1 MSARGGIAKSRRA
14 GIAERL
20 EGTPSFLPDSAE
32 VAGTR
37 PGIEIGRLCHG
48 VPGGRGR
55 KQGPPKI
62 GDILRAFLMGSA
74 WGLIVVSATGCQAP
88 QRSTPEGIKGIEFTS
103 IRRQL
108 EMTARVR
115 DEEQKSKV
123 GAGSSSLKEKI
134 FEEGVRL
141 ETEGSVYHPNFME
154 FSLAGLFGLLQE
166 DFESSF
172 GDRTRASSDTGTIL
186 EFDFEGDFLKKK
198 PYPGTAYARQYRRLD
213 PRPFLSS
220 LLTTTQNYGFAWQYV
235 DDQTPTSL
243 QFDSTD
249 VKLDPLD
256 PDEALGRQQNT
267 TLRFETS
274 YRFDDH
280 NVLSFTYDRR
290 TVSEQPFDLAYD
302 SDELKL
308 GHRLDFGANHRHRL
322 DSEVV
327 YFDQRGTFNIE
338 RLRWRETMRLT
349 HSETLRSWYQFEI
362 VDRTQG
368 SLSGIPPIQETSYLL
383 SGTVEH
389 KLYESLISQL
399 FAFGQFQDFD
409 NGLEITRLGIQPS
422 LDYRKKNPWG
432 ILLANYQ
439 FRFQTEDRQ
448 GAGQGFEVINERIT
462 FNDPDPAVLSNS
474 NVAISSIFI
483 TAEDRATLYRA
494 GEDYRVTRVGDRIEI
509 ERVPT
514 GRIADGQTVEVDY
527 TWEIS
532 GDLTLDTT
540 THNFQIRQ
548 NFDMG
553 LQPYYRLRK
562 QDQEI
567 TPADAT
573 GVVPEDITAHIVG
586 SEFRRGPV
594 RLLAEYEDHD
604 STINPYEAIRLSG
617 DFTQRVGRDGTA
629 RLRTRWVNI
638 DRTGDIARRTE
649 FFTIEG
655 RHRQRVGKYLTLEG
669 AVLYRTEDDSLSGPD
684 EGVDVDLSLEWL
696 IRETELRVTYEYG
709 RFEDDFAENR
719 NQMLYVQ
726 FRRRF

>member
-1 MSARGGIAKSRRA
+1 M
-14 GIAERL
+14 
-20 EGTPSFLPDSAE
+20 
-32 VAGTR
+32 
-37 PGIEIGRLCHG
+37 C
-48 VPGGRGR
+48 
-55 KQGPPKI
+55 
-62 GDILRAFLMGSA
+62 
-74 WGLIVVSATGCQAP
+74 LIVLSATGCQSLQSPA
-88 QRSTPEGIKGIEFTS
+88 PEGVKAIEFTS

-115 DEEQKSKV
+115 DQEQKSKV
-123 GAGSSSLKEKI
+123 GAGSSSSKERI
-134 FEEGVRL
+134 FEEGLRI
-141 ETEGSVYHPNFME
+141 ETKGSVYHPNFME

-166 DFESSF
+166 DFESEF
-172 GDRTRASSDTGTIL
+172 GDRRRASSDTGDIL
-186 EFDFEGDFLKKK
+186 EFDFEGHFLKKK
-198 PYPGTAYARQYRRLD
+198 PYPGTVYARQYRRLD

-235 DDQTPTSL
+235 DDKMPTSL

-256 PDEALGRQQNT
+256 DEEEPGRQQNT

-274 YRFDDH
+274 YRFSDH
-280 NVLSFTYDRR
+280 NVLSLTYDRR

-302 SDELKL
+302 SDELTL
-308 GHRLDFGANHRHRL
+308 GHRLDFGLNHRHRL
-322 DSEVV
+322 DSELV
-327 YFDQRGTFNIE
+327 YFDQRGTFDIE
-338 RLRWRETMRLT
+338 RLRWRETLRLT
-349 HSETLRSWYQFEI
+349 HSETLRSWYQSEI

-399 FAFGQFQDFD
+399 FGFGQFQDFKD
-409 NGLEITRLGIQPS
+409 GLEITRLGIQPS
-422 LDYRKKNPWG
+422 IDYRKKNPWG
-432 ILLANYQ
+432 VLLANYR
-439 FRFQTEDRQ
+439 FRAQTEDRQ
-448 GAGQGFEVINERIT
+448 GAGQFFEVMNERVT
-462 FNDPDPAVLSNS
+462 FNDPEPAVLSNT
-474 NVAISSIFI
+474 NVAVSSIFI

-494 GEDYRVTRVGDRIEI
+494 GEDYRVRRVGDRIEI

-514 GRIADGQTVEVDY
+514 GRIADGQTVEIDY
-527 TWEIS
+527 TWEVS

-562 QDQEI
+562 QDQEV
-567 TPADAT
+567 TPVDAT
-573 GVVPEDITAHIVG
+573 GVAPEDITAHIVG
-586 SEFRRGPV
+586 SEFRREPV
-594 RLLAEYEDHD
+594 RLLAEYEDHA

-617 DFTQRVGRDGTA
+617 DYTHRFHRDATS
-629 RLRTRWVNI
+629 RLRVRWVDI
-638 DRTGDIARRTE
+638 DRTGDISRQTE

-655 RHRQRVGKYLTLEG
+655 RHRQRIGKHLTMEC

-684 EGVDVDLSLEWL
+684 KGVDVDLSLEWI

-709 RFEDDFAENR
+709 QFEDDFAENR